1 MEIDVNRQ
9 NRAKDTM
16 MTNNTENETITPYQE
31 GDKWGYRNSE
41 EKVVITP
48 KYDEVKPFV
57 EGIARVKLNGKWGL
71 IDINGEEITPLKYDE
86 AGFSL
91 KVSRRLNWTKSGAM

>member
-48 KYDEVKPFV
+48 K
-57 EGIARVKLNGKWGL
+57 
-71 IDINGEEITPLKYDE
+71 
-86 AGFSL
+86 
-91 KVSRRLNWTKSGAM
+91 